1 VHVGAIVT
9 IPHSSPSAG
18 KFCGGG
24 HLSAVASWDVLGASP
39 LSRTLERFRISGV
52 SEISILR
59 EDGTSA
65 QPDSGLGF
73 IDCVPA
79 WDSVVS
85 RYLGYGL
92 KTLLLIRIGPYV
104 ELDVT
109 DFLRFHRE
117 TSSPVAQVYD
127 QHGALDLFAIDAAH
141 LRDKAGPFRGTLKS
155 QTRYPFVGYTNRLQD
170 VHDFRQLVKDALFG
184 RAAIRPIGRE
194 LAANVW
200 VNQDARVDESTRIF
214 GPAYIGRNSRVQ
226 ADSTIIGASS
236 IEQECEIDCGTTV
249 DDCCILSGT
258 YLGMGLTV
266 RHAVASEHT
275 LLHLGRNVELRFHDR
290 RLMGALRSEAR
301 WQVRPSLSAP
311 VPASLDPCSQPTNP
325 NWHL

>member
-1 VHVGAIVT
+1 
-9 IPHSSPSAG
+9 
-18 KFCGGG
+18 
-24 HLSAVASWDVLGASP
+24 VLGASP
-39 LSRTLERFRISGV
+39 LSRTVERLRISGV
-52 SEISILR
+52 SEISVLR

-73 IDCVPA
+73 IDCVPE

-117 TSSPVAQVYD
+117 TSSPITQVYD
-127 QHGALDLFAIDAAH
+127 QHGALDLLAIDAAH
-141 LRDKAGPFRGTLKS
+141 LRDKVGSFDSTLKS
-155 QTRYPFVGYTNRLQD
+155 EACYPFVGYVNRLQD
-170 VHDFRQLVKDALFG
+170 AHGFRQLVKDALFG

-194 LAANVW
+194 IAANVW
-200 VNQDARVDESTRIF
+200 VNEDAWVDESSRIF
-214 GPAYIGRNSRVQ
+214 GPAYIGRNSRVH
-226 ADSTIIGASS
+226 AACTISGASS

-249 DDCCILSGT
+249 DDCCILSRT
-258 YLGMGLTV
+258 YLGMALTV
-266 RHAVASEHT
+266 RHAVASEDT
-275 LLHLGRNVELRFHDR
+275 LLHLGRNVELQFHDR
-290 RLMGALRSEAR
+290 RLMGALRREAW
-301 WQVRPSLSAP
+301 WQVRSCLSAP
-311 VPASLDPCSQPTNP
+311 VPASLNPYSQPTNP